1 MARSKKS
8 IKSIAAQVVRRAPI
22 RTTPKKQRTGR
33 KDIKT
38 PQRKDITLRAEA
50 ITRGGPLTK
59 SAFALLK
66 QDFPDENLKWNFVRK
81 QLNFYRQQIE
91 QSVPTA
97 AVEWGRKRKHCGRQA
112 IKFTPEVAQLLIDV
126 NNKHWGQLSF
136 KRLAGKLAEL
146 DIDVTPMT
154 IRKWCLEL
162 GMVRRRR
169 YIKPKLTLT
178 HRVNRLEFV
187 LSQINKWTAEF
198 TTLEDTVHGDEK
210 WFFLMKDG
218 QVCRVFPDKNGKYKV
233 PAAPKVFHKSRMPKI
248 MFLAVCAKP
257 RNEYG
262 FDGRIGLW
270 SFTLERFAKRSNIR
284 TGTVVGESLML
295 EDVSVDA
302 RAYRE
307 KIINKDGVFDAM
319 RQRMWWFH
327 SDARYRTNE
336 QGVRIPCGQLVAGKW
351 KFKATHGSRCPEA
364 GQVLHYQHDGAR
376 PHTERVN
383 TQLFRSHG
391 AMKGFNI
398 QVLVQPAQSPD
409 LNVDDLA
416 FFRSLQSD
424 VSLVA
429 KGSRRDLLAAVVQCW
444 NEYPAEKME
453 AVWLCLYTS
462 YRGVLES
469 VGGNEYI
476 RHSGMRSLRG
486 TSAVR
491 KVQHRVI
498 TEATKKLKEMK
509 ARLDRGAESSGSEG
523 DNDDDESSEGESD

>member
-1 MARSKKS
+1 MQTTHNNKIHGFPPGSQFALRCRTMARSKKS
-8 IKSIAAQVVRRAPI
+8 IKSIAAQVVTRAPI

-38 PQRKDITLRAEA
+38 PRKDITLRAEA

-126 NNKHWGQLSF
+126 NNRHWGQLSF

-187 LSQINKWTAEF
+187 LIQINKRTAEF

-218 QVCRVFPDKNGKYKV
+218 QVCRVFPDKNGKHKV

-270 SFTLERFAKRSNIR
+270 SFTLERFAKRSDIR

-302 RAYRE
+302 RALVSAQICPR
-307 KIINKDGVFDAM
+307 IIDILRQNFALAWSIICLAMLELSRYFARICSCFDTLILNNGV
-319 RQRMWWFH
+319 
-327 SDARYRTNE
+327 
-336 QGVRIPCGQLVAGKW
+336 QGAICG
-351 KFKATHGSRCPEA
+351 S
-364 GQVLHYQHDGAR
+364 
-376 PHTERVN
+376 
-383 TQLFRSHG
+383 
-391 AMKGFNI
+391 
-398 QVLVQPAQSPD
+398 
-409 LNVDDLA
+409 
-416 FFRSLQSD
+416 
-424 VSLVA
+424 
-429 KGSRRDLLAAVVQCW
+429 
-444 NEYPAEKME
+444 
-453 AVWLCLYTS
+453 
-462 YRGVLES
+462 
-469 VGGNEYI
+469 
-476 RHSGMRSLRG
+476 
-486 TSAVR
+486 
-491 KVQHRVI
+491 
-498 TEATKKLKEMK
+498 
-509 ARLDRGAESSGSEG
+509 
-523 DNDDDESSEGESD
+523 